1 LPFDPFGDFE
11 TCGYLRNTQ
20 ALTDP
25 ESVKRLEHAAFLANL
40 DDAIDMLR
48 SREVID
54 YESFLEVHRILFHDF
69 YPWAGQDRTAT
80 APHLYISKGVTHFAH
95 GSDIREVVGWGLTFA
110 AKENFRENCGTVMGR
125 FACGH
130 PFLDGNGRT
139 IMLVFGELC
148 YRAGFS
154 IAWEK
159 TEKIDYLTALTQEMN
174 SPMPGSL
181 NTYLTTFITERLPHE
196 IYSKTLN
203 ELSGLSG
210 MERFIDEGQE
220 VAGYTSDPEATE
232 AYKTYM
238 AAHYLARNRDED

>member
-1 LPFDPFGDFE
+1 MPFDPFRDFE
-11 TCGYLRNTQ
+11 TRGYLRNTQ
-20 ALTDP
+20 KLTDP
-25 ESVKRLEHAAFLANL
+25 ESIKKVEHSAFLANL

-48 SREVID
+48 KREVID
-54 YESFLEVHRILFHDF
+54 YESFLEVHRILFEDF
-69 YPWAGQDRTAT
+69 YPWAGQDRTTT
-80 APHLYISKGVTHFAH
+80 AAELYISKGDVQFAH
-95 GSDIREVVGWGLTFA
+95 GSDIRESVGWGLKFA
-110 AKENFRENCGTVMGR
+110 AKANFRENCGTAMGR
-125 FACGH
+125 FAFGH

-148 YRAGFS
+148 YRSGFS

-159 TEKIDYLTALTQEMN
+159 TEKIDYLTALTQELN
-174 SPMPGSL
+174 SPQPGSL
-181 NTYLTTFITERLPHE
+181 NTYLTPFITDRLPHDT
-196 IYSKTLN
+196 YSKTLN

-238 AAHYLARNRDED
+238 AAYSLARSREKD